1 MNLETQRKLQEML
14 YLLEKLADEEAT
26 ARNEG
31 FRDGYHKA
39 VNRTLKHRNNIMAF
53 CRKHWKE
60 EEAQMVYVPVF
71 EQDGNKFFIT
81 HVDFAADTED
91 DAIQIGYGAMFVEG
105 IVFNFKF
112 NGEVR
117 EVDPDNTPHLRARL
131 SNFNVSIIEGPM
143 FDEVNDGH

>member
-1 MNLETQRKLQEML
+1 
-14 YLLEKLADEEAT
+14 
-26 ARNEG
+26 
-31 FRDGYHKA
+31 
-39 VNRTLKHRNNIMAF
+39 
-53 CRKHWKE
+53 
-60 EEAQMVYVPVF
+60 MVYVPIF
-71 EQDGNKFFIT
+71 EQDGNKFFIA
-81 HVDFAADTED
+81 HFDFAADTED
-91 DAIQIGYGAMFVEG
+91 DAMKIGYGAMFVEG